1 MKKTFHSRITALL
14 LALLLVGQCVPVT
27 QVYAADGTVQVST
40 AADLP
45 TEIPAGSTY
54 ELTADIVLE
63 PNQTVNS
70 IAGTLD
76 GKGHTITLNGK
87 PLAQTVSGTV
97 QNLKTDGK
105 ANLADG
111 EGVIAVTSHGGTIQ
125 NCGSTVEA
133 AVINSMFGGVGG
145 LVGRGTGTKIYNS
158 YFAGTA
164 MDTDFYIS
172 QNNGVLHSSEDPNAP
187 SLVKSCY
194 YTRGNSAVYRG
205 DAWNMDDP
213 SNGMKSLDEMKSP
226 DFVNLLNAQNIGA
239 GYVWEAV
246 NGDFPRLVPGGSSIE
261 TANKQALE
269 AAIKDAESK
278 VEANYT
284 EDSWAA
290 MQTALQS
297 AKALRDQIDA
307 AQVDVDAAAKA
318 LNEAIAAL
326 QERVWDHAP
335 VALPQDVVTISSPAE
350 LAKISGQDA
359 AYQLTQDL
367 VITENFHSVDLSG
380 IFDGGG
386 HTITFR
392 TETVQELFR
401 TITATGVVQNL
412 KIKVESN
419 FPNRQECGPYAEK
432 LDSGMIVNC
441 VSEVTG
447 QHSTGFVRKM
457 TDGVMANCLTIGHNR
472 RGAFV
477 HFQKSTDHKN
487 SNGYSA
493 GKFYNCYWAA
503 SNSVENITPAN
514 MIDCAPVGDEELRST
529 AFIDQ
534 LNRNKGQYGST
545 WTLDPN
551 GYPYFG
557 KDYGEN
563 IIDGS
568 NNRYPVQ
575 FVWHDQQVTTIEGGT
590 LKLSPQM
597 TDGNRMAGTFQ
608 LNGVPADS
616 TILWS
621 CDDRANQEIMQ
632 LQDDGR
638 LFVFHDGGG
647 VVRAIERKADGS
659 EQLAAEIRVVSA
671 SSKIEELRLVL
682 DGTVINGSATVQGSE
697 NKRLEVQARYIGSD
711 SFQILPSYLVSVE
724 AEKPELIATEYNTA
738 AFYFKQPGTSN
749 LTVKDKNG
757 SASVTVSLT
766 SAYVPVTSIRP
777 AISGT
782 EKIHYRNS
790 MGSGEFISIP
800 QTVFIE
806 PENASYKDSF
816 TVESSNTSIAE
827 YGGNAY
833 TPHKAG
839 TVTFT
844 AKVNDRGNEL
854 QGSSTVTF
862 VYENPLAQVT
872 APKENIILAQNS
884 SQILPLTFVGQPDNL
899 HVVTEPDLLWSYSQE
914 GIVRISRPNPLVQI
928 RNTGGPDDG
937 NWVASTEF
945 EVKALRPGTV
955 TVTGT
960 PVDTSGN
967 ATPVTFTV
975 QVTDDGAP
983 VVGFDIP
990 QFIADGKETA
1000 AAYLESHNT
1009 YSFGEEWTIYTLL
1022 RDGRTLPQEQL
1033 NQYYSDVVTNARSW
1047 TKNILPTEVERTAL
1061 AVNILGKDITNVGG
1075 VNFVELICNHPNL
1088 TRQGSNALMGA
1099 LMALDMRNTEI
1110 PAGMT
1115 WSRERIVAELLTYQ
1129 NADGGF
1135 GLAKDGR
1142 SGVDMTA
1149 MILQVLARYQ
1159 NQPEVAAAI
1168 QNGMSYLAKSVERS
1182 LNLGNAESID
1192 QIIITF
1198 AVLGKDLTQEPGFGD
1213 EMDNLMSALAEYMVK
1228 GEGFKHDK
1236 KLKVDKM
1243 ATIQSMQALCAY
1255 ERFLNGQSGYWSL
1268 NADEI
1273 SQLPDL
1279 IPDPKPDNK
1288 PDADSGSNSAKQ
1300 PNRKPNHSSA
1310 PHSKPAVSDA
1320 SQQSNDTA
1328 TEGLSSDTQH
1338 FIISKSQLDAI
1349 KGQDKNLRQTYKL
1362 SSGEEYTVV
1371 INGMDIKDSQDMDVT
1386 LTLGGEHEADICKLA
1401 EHPFIFRLAHEGTL
1415 PAPMYLEL
1423 PTSLE
1428 DGDYLLLQYNTAE
1441 RKAELVEK
1449 VTITDGTLQCILSSG
1464 GEYFLAKHASSQS
1477 LNELEPTNAEAP
1489 QAAPE
1494 NTDTNTSLILTIGAI
1509 CVLLAVVLCGI
1520 AGYAIHK
1527 KRGGKKKEQ

>member
-1 MKKTFHSRITALL
+1 MKKTFHRRVVALL
-14 LALLLVGQCVPVT
+14 LALLLVGQCIPVT
-27 QVYAADGTVQVST
+27 QVYAADGTVQVNS

-45 TEIPAGSTY
+45 AEIPAGTTY
-54 ELTADIVLE
+54 ELAADIVLE

-87 PLAQTVSGTV
+87 PLSQNVSGTV

-105 ANLADG
+105 TKLAVG
-111 EGVIAVTSHGGTIQ
+111 EGVITAAIHGGTVQ
-125 NCGSTVEA
+125 NCGSTVVA
-133 AVINSMFGGVGG
+133 DVNDIMWGNVGG
-145 LVGRGTGTKIYNS
+145 LVGQATGAKIYNS

-164 MDTDFYIS
+164 KDMFRIPINFGILYE
-172 QNNGVLHSSEDPNAP
+172 SSNSDAP
-187 SLVKSCY
+187 THVKNCY
-194 YTRGNSAVYRG
+194 YVNG
-205 DAWNMDDP
+205 DSGVGGGSAWNKDDP
-213 SNGMKSLDEMKSP
+213 SNGKKSADEMKSTA
-226 DFVNLLNAQNIGA
+226 FVDLLNAQNVGA

-246 NGDFPRLVPGGSSIE
+246 DGDFPRLVPGGGSIE

-269 AAIKDAESK
+269 AAIKDAANK

-284 EDSWAA
+284 EDSWTA
-290 MQTALQS
+290 MQAALQT
-297 AKALRDQIDA
+297 ARKLWDQIDT
-307 AQVDVDAAAKA
+307 AQVDVDAAANA
-318 LNEAIAAL
+318 LKDAIAAL
-326 QERVWDHAP
+326 KERVWEHAP
-335 VALPQDVVTISSPAE
+335 VALPQNAVTISSPAE

-367 VITENFHSVDLSG
+367 VITENFNPVDLAG

-386 HTITFR
+386 HTITLR

-401 TITATGVVQNL
+401 TITSTGVVQNL

-432 LDSGMIVNC
+432 LDGGMIVNC

-477 HFQKSTDHKN
+477 HFQKSTDHRN

-503 SNSVENITPAN
+503 SNSVENITPEN
-514 MIDCAPVGDEELRST
+514 LIDCAPVGDEMLRSS

-534 LNRNKGQYGST
+534 LNHNKGQYGTT
-545 WTLDPN
+545 WTLDQN

-563 IIDGS
+563 VIDGS
-568 NNRYPVQ
+568 SNRYPVQ
-575 FVWHDQQVTTIEGGT
+575 FTWHDQQVVTVEGGI

-597 TDGNRMAGTFQ
+597 TDSNRMAGAFQ
-608 LNGVPADS
+608 LVGVPETS

-632 LQDDGR
+632 LQKDGR

-659 EQLAAEIRVVSA
+659 KQLAAEIRVVSA
-671 SSKIEELRLVL
+671 SNKIEELRLVL
-682 DGTVINGSATVQGSE
+682 DGKVIDCSATVQGSE
-697 NKRLEVQARYIGSD
+697 NKSLEVQARYAGKKD
-711 SFQILPSYLVSVE
+711 FQTLPSYLVSVE

-738 AFYFKQPGTSN
+738 SFYFKLPGTSN

-766 SAYVPVTSIRP
+766 SAYVPITSIQP

-790 MGSGEFISIP
+790 MGFGEFISIP

-816 TVESSNTSIAE
+816 TVESSDTSIAE

-844 AKVNDRGNEL
+844 AKVNDKGNEL

-862 VYENPLAQVT
+862 VYENPLTQVT
-872 APKENIILAQNS
+872 APKEKIVLAQNS

-899 HVVTEPDLLWSYSQE
+899 HVVTEPDLVWSYSQE

-928 RNTGGPDDG
+928 RSTGGPDDG

-967 ATPVTFTV
+967 AKPVTLTI

-990 QFIADGKETA
+990 QFIAEGKETA

-1047 TKNILPTEVERTAL
+1047 TEHILPTEVERTAL
-1061 AVNILGKDITNVGG
+1061 AVNILGKDITDVGG

-1110 PAGMT
+1110 PAGMK
-1115 WSRERIVAELLTYQ
+1115 WSRESIIAELLTYQ
-1129 NADGGF
+1129 NTDGGF

-1168 QNGMSYLAKSVERS
+1168 ENGMGYLAKSVERS

-1213 EMDNLMSALAEYMVK
+1213 EMDNLMSTLSEYMVK

-1236 KLKVDKM
+1236 KLNVDKM

-1255 ERFLNGQSGYWSL
+1255 ERFLNGQSGYWNL
-1268 NADEI
+1268 NADELP
-1273 SQLPDL
+1273 QLPDL
-1279 IPDPKPDNK
+1279 IPDPMPDNK
-1288 PDADSGSNSAKQ
+1288 PDTDSGSTPAKQ
-1300 PNRKPNHSSA
+1300 PEQKPHHGSP

-1320 SQQSNDTA
+1320 SQPSKATA
-1328 TEGLSSDTQH
+1328 TEGLSSDAQH

-1362 SSGEEYTVV
+1362 FSGEEYTVV

-1386 LTLGGEHEADICKLA
+1386 LTLGGEHEADIRKLA
-1401 EHPFIFRLAHEGTL
+1401 EHPFIFRLAHEGAL

-1423 PTSLE
+1423 PTGLE

-1441 RKAELVEK
+1441 RRAELVEK
-1449 VTITDGTLQCILSSG
+1449 VTVTDGTLQCVLSSG

-1494 NTDTNTSLILTIGAI
+1494 NTDTNTSLMITIGAL
-1509 CVLLAVVLCGI
+1509 CVLLAAVLFGV